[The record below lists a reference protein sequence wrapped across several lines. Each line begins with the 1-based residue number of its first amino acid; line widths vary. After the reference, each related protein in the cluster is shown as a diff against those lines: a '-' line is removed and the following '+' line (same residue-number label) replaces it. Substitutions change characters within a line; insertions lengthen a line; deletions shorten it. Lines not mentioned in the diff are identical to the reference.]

1 MRYQA
6 DLQREWINE
15 QEDEHRAEQEQTKM
29 EEAMYAMQTDTITRM
44 RGMLEDEAA
53 EKLRTMKGE
62 VKDQNRQL
70 NQQKKEAEQRWRN
83 DQER

>member
-6 DLQREWINE
+6 DLQREWIHE
-15 QEDEHRAEQEQTKM
+15 QEAEHRAEQEQLKM

-53 EKLRTMKGE
+53 EKLRNRRGE
-62 VKDQNRQL
+62 VKDENRQL
-70 NQQKKEAEQRWRN
+70 S
-83 DQER
+83 